1 MCESRSL
8 NVKVWALCGWHV
20 YKFMRN
26 GSFSTIGHMVNI
38 IVIQEIDTDEIA
50 SGYTRGRYWF
60 ISWKPTSGFD
70 NFQTQD
76 ITAIEFPI

>member
-8 NVKVWALCGWHV
+8 NVKVGALYGCHV

-38 IVIQEIDTDEIA
+38 IVIQEIAIDEIQGDIVHA
-50 SGYTRGRYWF
+50 LAENDN
-60 ISWKPTSGFD
+60 ISHEKQPQILPGVQS
-70 NFQTQD
+70 
-76 ITAIEFPI
+76 

>member
-1 MCESRSL
+1 MCESISL
-8 NVKVWALCGWHV
+8 NGKVGSLCELHV

-50 SGYTRGRYWF
+50 SGYTRGRY
-60 ISWKPTSGFD
+60 
-70 NFQTQD
+70 
-76 ITAIEFPI
+76 